1 MADNLTG
8 AQRRRTMQAI
18 RAKNTKPEI
27 ITRQFL
33 HREGF
38 RFRLHDRSLPGVP
51 DVVLKKYRTAIFI
64 HGCFWNQHGCRRS
77 VLPKSRRSY
86 WFPKLAANVQRHNDR
101 ITKLRALGGRSL
113 LFGNVRRKAALSDG
127 DSHLYLAGEPAAAK
141 SR

>member
-51 DVVLKKYRTAIFI
+51 DVVLKKYRTSAIPSFFEI
-64 HGCFWNQHGCRRS
+64 KES
-77 VLPKSRRSY
+77 
-86 WFPKLAANVQRHNDR
+86 
-101 ITKLRALGGRSL
+101 GG
-113 LFGNVRRKAALSDG
+113 VRTLCEKNLIVIF
-127 DSHLYLAGEPAAAK
+127 
-141 SR
+141 

>member
-64 HGCFWNQHGCRRS
+64 HGCFWHQHGCRRS

-101 ITKLRALGGRSL
+101 ITKLRALGWKVITIWECETKGSALRRRLAS
-113 LFGNVRRKAALSDG
+113 LFGRRT
-127 DSHLYLAGEPAAAK
+127 AAAK